1 MKPAYSV
8 IIPVYNRPDEINELL
23 SSLAL
28 QSFHNFEV
36 VIVEDGSDTPCMDV
50 VEQFKEK
57 LCITYFAKPN
67 TGQSDSRN
75 VGIGLAKSDFFIFF
89 DSDCIIPAD
98 YLRCLDRYR
107 QVNQVDAYGGPDA
120 AHPSFSSL
128 QKAINFSMTSFLT
141 TGGIRGGKKQL
152 EKFTPRSFNMGF
164 SREVFN
170 VTKGYGKLH
179 VGEDID
185 LSFRIRSSGFD
196 TALIR
201 DAYVY
206 HKRRL
211 SFKRFWKQVFK
222 YGEARLV
229 LNKLHPG
236 SMKLV
241 HLLPALFTVGVFAM
255 VFLSL
260 FVSSVFILPVL
271 FYAFL
276 IFVCSF
282 IANKSLSVAFL
293 SIPASY
299 IQLIG
304 YGCGFLK
311 SVFVRGVLR
320 QKLTQS
326 KYQLDK

>member
-1 MKPAYSV
+1 MKPVYSV

-28 QSFHNFEV
+28 QSFRNFEV
-36 VIVEDGSDTPCMDV
+36 VIVEDGSETPCVDV

-57 LCITYFAKPN
+57 LHITYFTKPN

-170 VTKGYGKLH
+170 ATKGYGKLH

-185 LSFRIRSSGFD
+185 LSFRIRSSGFE

-241 HLLPALFTVGVFAM
+241 HLLPALFTIGVFTM
-255 VFLSL
+255 ILLSI
-260 FVSSVFILPVL
+260 FVSSIFILPLL
-271 FYAFL
+271 FYLFL
-276 IFVCSF
+276 ILVCAF
-282 IANKSLSVAFL
+282 AATKSINVAFL
-293 SIPASY
+293 AIPASY

-311 SVFVRGVLR
+311 SVFIRGVLR
-320 QKLTQS
+320 QKLSQS

>member
-28 QSFHNFEV
+28 QSFRNFEV
-36 VIVEDGSDTPCMDV
+36 VIVEDGSETPCADV

-57 LCITYFAKPN
+57 LRITYFTKPN

-164 SREVFN
+164 SREVFDATN
-170 VTKGYGKLH
+170 GYGKLH

-196 TALIR
+196 TDLIR

-241 HLLPALFTVGVFAM
+241 HLLPALFTIGVFAM
-255 VFLSL
+255 IFLSV
-260 FVSSVFILPVL
+260 FVSSLFILPLL
-271 FYAFL
+271 FYTCL
-276 IFVCSF
+276 IFVCAL
-282 IANKSLSVAFL
+282 IATKSLNVSFL

-320 QKLTQS
+320 QKHSQS